1 MQINS
6 VDFIRTQLTEKL
18 LPTHLEI
25 IDDGALHAGHIG
37 AQGGGHYTVIIAA
50 PSFIN
55 RGTLQCHRL
64 VYEALGDVI
73 GKEIHALSIQILKEK
88 DGLGKS

>member
-1 MQINS
+1 MEVNS

-18 LPTHLEI
+18 SPTYLEI

-50 PSFIN
+50 PSFANKQTI
-55 RGTLQCHRL
+55 QCHRL
-64 VYEALGDVI
+64 VYEALGDVV
-73 GKEIHALSIQILKEK
+73 GKKIHALSIQVLKN
-88 DGLGKS
+88 DVAKS